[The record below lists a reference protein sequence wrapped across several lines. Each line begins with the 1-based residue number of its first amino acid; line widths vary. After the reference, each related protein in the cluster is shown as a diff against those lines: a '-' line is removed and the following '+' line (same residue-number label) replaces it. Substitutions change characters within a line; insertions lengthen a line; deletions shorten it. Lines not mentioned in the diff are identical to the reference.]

1 MRLQIKAGFI
11 IISRLVKN
19 VLIYEFEGE
28 RIKSMKNYLDMMTM
42 MSQLGL
48 AG

>member
-1 MRLQIKAGFI
+1 MRLQIKVCFI

-28 RIKSMKNYLDMMTM
+28 RIKSMENYLDFMTM
-42 MSQLGL
+42 MSQLGVD
-48 AG
+48 G

>member
-1 MRLQIKAGFI
+1 
-11 IISRLVKN
+11 LVKN

-28 RIKSMKNYLDMMTM
+28 RIKSMKIYLDMMTIM
-42 MSQLGL
+42 PQLGL